1 MVKNWTPLHN
11 HDEYSV
17 LDGFSHPYEY
27 LDRVLELG
35 MTSFAIT
42 NHGNQMSYVYY
53 AKLIKE
59 NEKYKNIKMIY
70 GVEVYEAFDIS
81 IKDKDSKYF
90 HLVLLA
96 KNENGR
102 RLLNEIVTRS
112 SLEGFYYKPRIDLK
126 TLKDLNCGNDLIVLS
141 ACLASK
147 IARESDYNKC
157 VQYIKEY
164 KSIFPYFYLE
174 MQSHKHIDQELYNK
188 KILQLSRDTNTPYV
202 ITTDSHSAT
211 KEDLYYQGRHVQIA
225 QDKETMS
232 ESYEGCY
239 VQSINEIH
247 ETMDSQVG
255 FNVVEVG
262 LDNTN
267 KIADMIDYVKMPFQE
282 PQLPSYPLP
291 KEFADDN
298 EYLVYLVKNGWKT
311 RRIDNLTEEEIKIR
325 KERMEYELSVINQMK
340 FDGYFIIVWDFINWA
355 KENNI
360 MVGAGRGS
368 GAGSFVCYLLGI
380 TDLDPVKYN
389 LIFQRFLNPE
399 RVSMPDL
406 DIDLSDREPVVKY
419 LTEKYGH
426 SNVCQVINFN
436 FITPLNAIRD
446 AFKVCGIPYNIADK
460 ISKRFSFGTF
470 EECLENNPHI
480 YEEYPEYKEAFD
492 IASKISGRVRGI
504 GIHAGGVGIV
514 DTTMS
519 DYMGMVR
526 GGKGEQVIQV
536 DKKVIEEIGIIK
548 FDLLG
553 VKTLKLVQ
561 DVINDLGI
569 DEWDINVNNDKFTI
583 DEKSYNLLCEANT
596 NAIFQVESTGM
607 KDLLTRLQPRNLEEL
622 SAVIAL
628 YRPDSMGALEEF
640 IECKHDSSKVTYIH
654 EDMIPILEMT
664 YGCMIYQEQLL
675 DIVRKFGGR
684 TYGGADKFRKGIGK
698 KDEVL
703 VKAESDKLY
712 QEIIQTGY
720 VEELAKTIS
729 DDMRSKGGYLFN
741 KSHSFSY
748 AVLCLQTAYL
758 KSHYPLQFYKA
769 LFNLRKADGG
779 KLNKYITDALNNNIA
794 VIPPNINRSEMDF
807 IIYNNKILFG
817 LTSISGMGES
827 AIIPLITERKNGKF
841 ISLKDLITRTG
852 ISESQIVSLIKSGAI
867 PCKSKKNMLLKY
879 ANDYLLTKKEFT
891 PLKSTP
897 SPLSKLKEYG
907 IDIEVVKDKNER
919 LRLYNIAKEKE
930 HIKNLNKKNGKVI
943 NEFEQK
949 HMQDEEMWEFE
960 TLSIFLTHNP
970 FDEVSKILTNY
981 EEINDGSDVVIVGVI
996 SQTIL
1001 KKNKRK
1007 QQYAFLNV
1015 CTAYGLVQ
1023 VACWSTQYSM
1033 YIDHIKRGSRIA
1045 IMCRKQN
1052 DSYSIKELKPYNQW
1066 KNDVS
1071 NKLKLCV

>member
-1 MVKNWTPLHN
+1 MIRNYTPLHD
-11 HDEYSV
+11 HDEYSI
-17 LDGFSHPYEY
+17 LDGFSHPKEY
-27 LDRVLELG
+27 LDRVVELG
-35 MTSFAIT
+35 MNSFAIT

-59 NEKYKNIKMIY
+59 NEKYKHIKMIY
-70 GVEVYEAFDIS
+70 GVEVYEAFDMRV
-81 IKDKDSKYF
+81 KDKESKYF

-102 RLLNEIVTRS
+102 KALNEIVTRS
-112 SLEGFYYKPRIDLK
+112 SLEGFYYKPRIDLNEIRK
-126 TLKDLNCGNDLIVLS
+126 LNCGNDLIVLS

-147 IARESDYNKC
+147 LARESDYNKC
-157 VQYIKEY
+157 IRYINEY
-164 KSIFPYFYLE
+164 KDIFPNFYLE
-174 MQSHKHIDQELYNK
+174 MQSHNHIDQELYNK
-188 KILQLSRDTNTPYV
+188 KILQLSKDTNTPYV

-239 VQSINEIH
+239 VQSFDEIH
-247 ETMDSQVG
+247 EIMDKQIGSLAV
-255 FNVVEVG
+255 NIA

-267 KIADMIDYVKMPFQE
+267 KIADMIDYVEMPFQE

-291 KEFADDN
+291 KGFNNDN
-298 EYLVYLVKNGWKT
+298 EYLVYLVNKGWKS
-311 RRIDNLTEEEIKIR
+311 RRISKLTVEEVKIR

-355 KENNI
+355 KKNNV

-426 SNVCQVINFN
+426 TNVCQVINFN
-436 FITPLNAIRD
+436 FITPLNAIKD

-470 EECLENNPHI
+470 EECLKNNPHI

-514 DTTMS
+514 NTTMS

-569 DEWDINVNNDKFTI
+569 NEWDINVNNDKFTI

-607 KDLLTRLQPRNLEEL
+607 KDLLLRLQPKNLEEL

-640 IECKHDSSKVTYIH
+640 IECKHDSSKVTFIH
-654 EDMIPILEMT
+654 EDMKPILEVT

-698 KDEVL
+698 KDENL
-703 VKAESDKLY
+703 VQAESDKLY

-720 VEELAKTIS
+720 VEELARTIS

-779 KLNKYITDALNNNIA
+779 KLNKYINDALNNN
-794 VIPPNINRSEMDF
+794 VKVVPPNINKSEMDF
-807 IIYNNKILFG
+807 IIDNNKILFG

-827 AIIPLITERKNGKF
+827 AIIPLLEERDNGKF
-841 ISLKDLITRTG
+841 KSLDDLIKRTN
-852 ISESQIVSLIKSGAI
+852 ISEAQIVNLIKSGAI
-867 PCKSKKNMLLKY
+867 PCKSKRNMLLKY
-879 ANDYLLTKKEFT
+879 ANEYLKITKEFV

-897 SPLSKLKEYG
+897 SPLSKLIAYG
-907 IDIEVVKDKNER
+907 INIDKIKDKSER

-930 HIKNLNKKNGKVI
+930 YIENLNKKNEKI
-943 NEFEQK
+943 ISEFEQK

-981 EEINDGSDVVIVGVI
+981 EEINDGNDVVIVGVI
-996 SQTIL
+996 SQTVL

-1023 VACWSTQYSM
+1023 VACWATQYSM
-1033 YIDHIKRGSRIA
+1033 YIDYIKRGSRIA
-1045 IMCRKQN
+1045 IKCRKQN
-1052 DSYSIKELKPYNQW
+1052 DSYSIKELKFYNQW
-1066 KNDVS
+1066 KKDVN
-1071 NKLKLCV
+1071 NKLKLCI